1 MEKYTFLAAR
11 YYKFFKY
18 LRLVGIVSLIIFLSV
33 TAFNQGN
40 PTLSIISYV
49 FMMITLVCLVEC
61 TILYGLYII
70 FRKKGN

>member
-18 LRLVGIVSLIIFLSV
+18 LRFIGIMSLIIFLGV

-40 PTLSIISYV
+40 PTLAIISYV
-49 FMMITLVCLVEC
+49 FMMISLVCFVEC
-61 TILYGLYII
+61 TILYGLYFI
-70 FRKKGN
+70 FRKKGK